1 MIKGDYATRK
11 LPTDDFEFDALMER
25 VELQKVNRKWV
36 KRAKG
41 KNLDGT
47 IHVIVAVG
55 KSLRNAMVL
64 QRADK
69 N

>member
-1 MIKGDYATRK
+1 MTRN
-11 LPTDDFEFDALMER
+11 LPTDGFEFEALMER

-47 IHVIVAVG
+47 IHVIVAAE

-64 QRADK
+64 QRVNK